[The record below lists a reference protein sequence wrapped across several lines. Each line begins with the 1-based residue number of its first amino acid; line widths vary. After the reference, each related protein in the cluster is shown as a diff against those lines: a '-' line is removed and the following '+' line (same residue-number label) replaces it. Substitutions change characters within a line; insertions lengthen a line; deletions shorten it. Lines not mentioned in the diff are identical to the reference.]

1 MIINQTLSSI
11 TSIIR
16 GKVLFGEP
24 MHLHTSFR
32 LGGPADALVFPEDSD
47 DVAEIF
53 RFCSRNGI
61 PVLTIGSGTNLL
73 VGDLGVRGVV
83 VCIGEKFRWVEA
95 DDDSVRCGSGFLLD
109 EAVDLSIARS
119 LEGIEFLTRIPGTVG
134 GAVAMNT
141 GTHNNYISRAVFEVG
156 YISPTGEKHVLDH
169 DQMRF
174 DYRTS
179 IALQSGGM
187 IDQVRFRLAKT
198 EYEKLV
204 SRVNILK
211 GYRTGSQ
218 PYNLPN
224 AGCAFRNPPAG
235 FAGKLIED
243 AGLKGKG
250 VGGIEISK
258 LHANFLVNLGSNDS
272 KEALMLMKMVV
283 DTVYDR
289 FNVRLSPEIRIAG
302 HWSIPVP
309 VW

>member
-53 RFCSRNGI
+53 RFCSKNSI

-141 GTHNNYISRAVFEVG
+141 GTHNNYISRAVLEVG

-187 IDQVRFRLAKT
+187 IDQIRFRLIKT
-198 EYEKLV
+198 EHEKLV

-243 AGLKGKG
+243 TGLKGKG
-250 VGGIEISK
+250 VGGIEVSK
-258 LHANFLVNLGSNDS
+258 LHANFLVNLGSTDS
-272 KEALMLMKMVV
+272 KEALMLMKMVA

-302 HWSIPVP
+302 QWSIPVP

>member
-1 MIINQTLSSI
+1 MIANQSLCSV
-11 TSIIR
+11 TSIVR

-32 LGGPADALVFPEDSD
+32 LGGPADALVYPEDSD

-53 RFCSRNGI
+53 RFCSKNNI

-73 VGDLGVRGVV
+73 VGDLGIRGVV
-83 VCIGEKFRWVEA
+83 VCIGEKFSWVET
-95 DDDSVRCGSGFLLD
+95 DNEFVRCGSGFVLD
-109 EAVDLSIARS
+109 RAVDLSVERS

-141 GTHNNYISRAVFEVG
+141 GTHNNYISHAVFEVG
-156 YISPTGEKHVLDH
+156 YISPTGEKHVLNH

-187 IDQVRFRLAKT
+187 IDQVRFRLVKT
-198 EYEKLV
+198 EHGKLA
-204 SRVNILK
+204 SRVNILR

-243 AGLKGKG
+243 AGLKGRSI
-250 VGGIEISK
+250 GGIEVSK
-258 LHANFLVNLGSNDS
+258 LHANFLVNMGSTDS
-272 KEALMLMKMVV
+272 KEALMLMK
-283 DTVYDR
+283 TVSETIYDK

-302 HWSIPVP
+302 QWSVPVP

>member
-1 MIINQTLSSI
+1 ML
-11 TSIIR
+11 
-16 GKVLFGEP
+16 
-24 MHLHTSFR
+24 LHTSFR

-53 RFCSRNGI
+53 RFCSKNSI

-73 VGDLGVRGVV
+73 VGDLGIRGVV

-95 DDDSVRCGSGFLLD
+95 DEDSIRCGSGFLLD
-109 EAVDLSIARS
+109 EAVDLSVERS

-156 YISPTGEKHVLDH
+156 YISPTGEKHILGH

-187 IDQVRFRLAKT
+187 IDQVRFRLVKT
-198 EYEKLV
+198 SHEKLV

-250 VGGIEISK
+250 VGGIEVSK
-258 LHANFLVNLGSNDS
+258 LHANFLVNLGSTDS
-272 KEALMLMKMVV
+272 KEALMLMKTVA
-283 DTVYDR
+283 DTIYDR

-302 HWSIPVP
+302 QWSISVP